1 MLTTNLYFLH
11 QTLYKIARK
20 EGIELAQPFNAV
32 TTSWSQ
38 KDLNQ
43 ALTAIKNGIPVQKA
57 AAQYKIPTGTLYGRC
72 KKGGIEL
79 SKTSNVL
86 WSEDDMN
93 KALESVKTGGMSI
106 NQVSKIFKTM
116 PNFCRLGIMSSIQKK
131 VIISSGYVQIQPEI

>member
-38 KDLNQ
+38 NDLNQ
-43 ALTAIKNGIPVQKA
+43 ALSAIKNGIPVQKA

-86 WSEDDMN
+86 WSEEDMN

-106 NQVSKIFKTM
+106 NQVRFLETFLKLC
-116 PNFCRLGIMSSIQKK
+116 PNFVDSALCLFIKNR
-131 VIISSGYVQIQPEI
+131 IISSEF

>member
-1 MLTTNLYFLH
+1 M
-11 QTLYKIARK
+11 
-20 EGIELAQPFNAV
+20 

-38 KDLNQ
+38 NDLNQ
-43 ALTAIKNGIPVQKA
+43 ALSAIKNGIPVQKA

-86 WSEDDMN
+86 WSEEDMN

-106 NQVSKIFKTM
+106 NQVKSTLIFTHFIFFKYVQFLLTWHYVVY
-116 PNFCRLGIMSSIQKK
+116 SKK
-131 VIISSGYVQIQPEI
+131 VISLEYVQF

>member
-1 MLTTNLYFLH
+1 M
-11 QTLYKIARK
+11 
-20 EGIELAQPFNAV
+20 

-38 KDLNQ
+38 NDLNQ
-43 ALTAIKNGIPVQKA
+43 ALSAIKNGIPVQKA

-86 WSEDDMN
+86 WSEEDMN

-106 NQVSKIFKTM
+106 NQVKPALTFTHFIFLNYAHFLLTRQYVYSKK
-116 PNFCRLGIMSSIQKK
+116 
-131 VIISSGYVQIQPEI
+131 

>member
-106 NQVSKIFKTM
+106 NQVRFLETLFSKTM
-116 PNFCRLGIMSSIQKK
+116 PKFCRLESTRLGIMSPQKMK
-131 VIISSGYVQIQPEI
+131 